1 MSAVTIRDAR
11 DADVAPIRDIY
22 AHHVLNG
29 LASFEEVPPSIEE
42 MLRRR
47 QDILGKGLPYY
58 VAEAGG
64 RVLGYA
70 YANHYRPRIAYRFT
84 LEDSVYVDPDAIG
97 RGVGKLLLDTVL
109 AGATALGYRQMIAV
123 IGDSDHQA
131 SIGLHRRAG
140 FQLIGILPAVGF
152 KFGRW
157 VDSVLMQRSLGEGSA
172 TKPAASA

>member
-1 MSAVTIRDAR
+1 MSTLTIRDAR
-11 DADVAPIRDIY
+11 DADVARIREIY

-29 LASFEEVPPSIEE
+29 LASFEEVPPSLEE
-42 MLRRR
+42 MMRRR
-47 QDILGKGLPYY
+47 QDILSKGLPYY

-70 YANHYRPRIAYRFT
+70 YANHYRPRVAYRFT
-84 LEDSVYVDPDAIG
+84 LEDSVYIDPDAIG
-97 RGVGKLLLDTVL
+97 RGVGKLLLDAVL
-109 AGATALGYRQMIAV
+109 ARTTALGYRQMVAV

-131 SIGLHRRAG
+131 SIGLHRRAS

-157 VDSVLMQRSLGEGSA
+157 VDSVLMQRNLGEGSA
-172 TKPAASA
+172 TIPAASA